1 MKSSKIVLSILA
13 VSILFAACQS
23 VEFRKSSGG
32 VPYKIFSSKKG
43 DSARAGTIVKYEVTQ
58 KIKDSVIYSSY
69 ERKHPEYFQV
79 RPAGEKA
86 TYSNIKATVE
96 EVISKA
102 KEGDSIYLTQA
113 TDSLIKE
120 NPQQTA
126 FKKGQQLVTTI
137 RIEKVYK
144 SEAEA
149 NADYMKE
156 QAAGYEENKKQGLA
170 SFKKD
175 TAAQASI
182 QRDDKEIEDYLKAH
196 NIQAEKNEWGLYIE
210 RLTPGGGPKPKFGEY
225 SNVNYKGMDLS
236 GEVFDQG
243 TMPVQV
249 GVSQVVYGFME
260 GVSQLTK
267 GEKARIYIPSMLGY
281 GPQGSPPRIKP
292 NEILIFE
299 LQVLDITDKAP
310 AQPQQPQVQPQQQPV
325 QQPTDNKKQK

>member
-1 MKSSKIVLSILA
+1 MKSSKIVLCILA
-13 VSILFAACQS
+13 LSVIFAACQS

-43 DSARAGTIVKYEVTQ
+43 DSVRAGTVVKYEVIQ
-58 KIKDSVIYSSY
+58 KIKDSILYSSY
-69 ERKHPEYFQV
+69 QRKHPEYFQV
-79 RPAGEKA
+79 RPITEKG
-86 TYSNIKATVE
+86 TYANIKGTVE

-102 KEGDSIYLTQA
+102 KEGDSIYLAQA

-120 NPQQTA
+120 NPQQTT

-144 SEAEA
+144 TEAEA

-156 QAAGYEENKKQGLA
+156 QASGYEENKKQGLE

-182 QRDDKEIEDYLKAH
+182 QRDDKVIEEYLKQH
-196 NIQAEKNEWGLYIE
+196 NIQAQKNEWGLYIE
-210 RLTPGGGPKPKFGEY
+210 TLTPGQGPKPKFGQY
-225 SNVNYKGMDLS
+225 SNVNYKGMNLA
-236 GEVFDQG
+236 GEPFDQG

-260 GVSQLTK
+260 GVSQLSK

-281 GPQGSPPRIKP
+281 GPQGSPPRIQP

-299 LQVLDITDKAP
+299 LQVLDITDTAP
-310 AQPQQPQVQPQQQPV
+310 VQAQPQPQQPV

>member
-1 MKSSKIVLSILA
+1 MKSSKTVLSILA
-13 VSILFAACQS
+13 VSMLFAACQS

-43 DSARAGTIVKYEVTQ
+43 DSVRVGTIVKYEVIQ
-58 KIKDSVIYSSY
+58 KIKDSTLYSSY
-69 ERKHPEYFQV
+69 ERKRPEYFQV

-86 TYSNIKATVE
+86 TYANIKATVE
-96 EVISKA
+96 EVIGKA
-102 KEGDSIYLTQA
+102 KEGDSIYLAQA

-120 NPQQTA
+120 NPQQSM

-144 SEAEA
+144 NETDA

-156 QAAGYEENKKQGLA
+156 QAAGYEENKKQGLV

-182 QRDDKEIEDYLKAH
+182 QKDDKEIEDYLKAH

-210 RLTPGGGPKPKFGEY
+210 RITPGSGPKPKFGQY
-225 SNVNYKGMDLS
+225 SNVNYKGMDLA

-260 GVSQLTK
+260 GVSQLSK

-292 NEILIFE
+292 NEILVFE

-310 AQPQQPQVQPQQQPV
+310 AQPQQPQVQPQQQPA
-325 QQPTDNKKQK
+325 QQPTDDKKQK